1 VPFPVSRGEGENYRT
16 CLFDVSERGVTGI
29 AWYCRFL
36 HILHV
41 DVFPILP
48 PSTERRC
55 SSEASREL
63 TFFVGNQYQVSAVSL
78 QQHPIEQKGKE
89 GEERHILVGTY
100 Y

>member
-1 VPFPVSRGEGENYRT
+1 VPFPVSGEGENYRT

-41 DVFPILP
+41 DVFSMFLP

-63 TFFVGNQYQVSAVSL
+63 TFFVGNQYQVSAGLMLLKHSKPFQQSL
-78 QQHPIEQKGKE
+78 RTVRMSPFLGP
-89 GEERHILVGTY
+89 
-100 Y
+100 